1 MEEKLAFLKR
11 EEIRTM
17 AKDLARL
24 QEETALQ
31 EKERI
36 SQLRVEEKLKRE
48 AAAREKIAST
58 MIPKGLGIKE
68 ETIPKPPTKK
78 AEWEE
83 PLLPKA
89 KRPSSL
95 EKILVRIIIV
105 LFSLGFFLLIT
116 FGYWFFIIKR
126 KSPEASPPPSA
137 VATPSPPSEV
147 EGPSPSA
154 VGVIPPIPILAVK
167 EIKILRITPEK
178 DFKNL
183 LSESLAN
190 VLPSG
195 SSPEFFELIPQK
207 NDQFLNLQDVL
218 DEVGIKSPEGFREL
232 VSGKADDFDFF
243 LYSKGAGEQRLGFV
257 VKLGNDEIA
266 PGGVKE
272 RTTEMLKAWEKT
284 MESDWVNFSRILGQ
298 EKPSLTSVFKQTS
311 YSGAF
316 FRCLSFQERNLGI
329 CWSVL
334 DNYLIITSSGE
345 SIIKTIDLVRN

>member
-24 QEETALQ
+24 QEEEAIH

-58 MIPKGLGIKE
+58 MIPKGLGTKE

-78 AEWEE
+78 AGLEE
-83 PLLPKA
+83 PLLPKTQ
-89 KRPSSL
+89 RPSSL

-116 FGYWFFIIKR
+116 FGYWFFIIREKQIQ
-126 KSPEASPPPSA
+126 
-137 VATPSPPSEV
+137 PSPASSPVFTPSEV

-154 VGVIPPIPILAVK
+154 VGVISPIPILGATK
-167 EIKILRITPEK
+167 EIKILRIIPEK

-183 LSESLAN
+183 LSESLVN

-195 SSPEFFELIPQK
+195 SSPEFFELVPQK
-207 NDQFLNLQDVL
+207 DDQFFNLQDALTELKV
-218 DEVGIKSPEGFREL
+218 KSPEGFFGL
-232 VSGKADDFDFF
+232 VSGKADDFDLF
-243 LYSKGAGEQRLGFV
+243 LYSKGAKEQRLGFV
-257 VKLGNDEIA
+257 VKLLTLE
-266 PGGVKE
+266 GVKE

-298 EKPSLTSVFKQTS
+298 ENPSLASVFKQTS
-311 YSGAF
+311 YSGAS
-316 FRCLSFQERNLGI
+316 FRCLSFQEKNLGI
-329 CWSVL
+329 CWSVFA
-334 DNYLIITSSGE
+334 DYLIITSSGE
-345 SIIKTIDLVRN
+345 SIMRTIDLLRVRN